1 MTLALSLDNTSET
14 LNGIVGARP
23 GTPATS
29 TAPPDDQDPFRPQ
42 ASPPVPSRLL
52 LDQQRAAARS
62 ESELVWNEDIDA
74 ANVWV
79 LPRKTQRAVRFQ
91 LLQQWEGTVAEVDGD
106 GFIAHLRDKRDPD
119 ASLERATITL
129 DELADHDL
137 PLVEPGAI
145 FDWTI
150 GYLTQPHGQKTTE
163 STIVFRRMPRWSAR
177 DLQRVKRDA
186 AEFDDLFDCA
196 R

>member
-1 MTLALSLDNTSET
+1 VPNRLPLDPQRSA
-14 LNGIVGARP
+14 ARP
-23 GTPATS
+23 
-29 TAPPDDQDPFRPQ
+29 
-42 ASPPVPSRLL
+42 
-52 LDQQRAAARS
+52 
-62 ESELVWNEDIDA
+62 ESDVVWNEEADQ

-79 LPRKTQRAVRFQ
+79 LPRPPRRAVRFQ
-91 LLQQWEGTVAEVDGD
+91 VLQQWEGTVVEADSE
-106 GFIAHLRDKRDPD
+106 GFVAHLRDTRDPE
-119 ASLERATITL
+119 APLEKATITL
-129 DELADHDL
+129 DELAEHDI

-177 DLQRVKRDA
+177 DLDRVKRDA
-186 AEFDDLFDCA
+186 AEFDELFHDA